1 MKTANQVELESKIIE
16 FNGLKK
22 RVPLRKRMRCHFFK
36 RLEVQMVTRRIS
48 EHEGKLFPCL
58 TRRVSNKRQP
68 RSERQFIT
76 VRFEI
81 ENEHG
86 YPTHLE
92 DESFIFN
99 LEAMPAFVVN

>member
-1 MKTANQVELESKIIE
+1 
-16 FNGLKK
+16 
-22 RVPLRKRMRCHFFK
+22 
-36 RLEVQMVTRRIS
+36 MVTQRIS